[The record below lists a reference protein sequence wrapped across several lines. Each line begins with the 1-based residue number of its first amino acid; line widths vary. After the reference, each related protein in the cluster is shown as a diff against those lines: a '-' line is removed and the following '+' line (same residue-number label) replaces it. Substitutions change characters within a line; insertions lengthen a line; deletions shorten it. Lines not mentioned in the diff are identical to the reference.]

1 MNRQI
6 LLIITVI
13 MLSCGRK
20 PNSNFDWNPKNPKAG
35 ETVTFN
41 NLSTDAKKY
50 DWNLGNMKISSD
62 KNPTNVY
69 TQAGSFIVDLTA
81 RNGAKSATKT
91 QTIIISP

>member
-1 MNRQI
+1 MKTFI
-6 LLIITVI
+6 LIATALIL
-13 MLSCGRK
+13 LSCGKK
-20 PNSNFDWNPKNPKAG
+20 PTSNFDWSPKNPKAG

-62 KNPTNVY
+62 KNPTNIY
-69 TQAGSFIVDLTA
+69 TQAGGFIVDLTA
-81 RNGAKSATKT
+81 RNGAKSTTKT